1 MDSIVCKGAM
11 MKLYAPTRLR
21 SDMEPLRRP
30 NYPLAFICL
39 IAVIVYI
46 TIPVAVVVGAWLI
59 LRWIM
64 GQ

>member
-1 MDSIVCKGAM
+1 
-11 MKLYAPTRLR
+11 
-21 SDMEPLRRP
+21 MEPLRRP

-46 TIPVAVVVGAWLI
+46 AIPVAVIAGAWLL

>member
-1 MDSIVCKGAM
+1 M
-11 MKLYAPTRLR
+11 
-21 SDMEPLRRP
+21 MEPLRRP
-30 NYPLAFICL
+30 NIPLALICL

-64 GQ
+64 GKDFA